1 MAFFISSELSAI
13 KEFITFI
20 VYLLILMGI
29 PVGTLILLILF
40 IPLFCCC
47 GCVGKKNNRLQK
59 KVTNAVHHIYFFLK
73 KDDDRFIVYGYKAPI
88 CYTYFLLFIFL
99 VLCVHCFST
108 FWGGT
113 IHNSEN
119 VELESLKETDP
130 DSLLEKCYTLY
141 DGAADKNQPVFNQSC
156 IEIRLLDG
164 LQAASLSFGLSALT
178 ISLLTWLLLKVTRG
192 NQAIKK
198 CSCRNVCC
206 SLSIAIIQTILIF
219 APRFFI
225 LLYALYFVDWDAE
238 YPFAGLIDEDST
250 FGVIA
255 IFDAISLT
263 MLTPWLCF
271 EKKKKCNGTTA
282 PGEELANTEN

>member
-13 KEFITFI
+13 KDFITTL
-20 VYLLILMGI
+20 VYFMILFGI
-29 PVGTLILLILF
+29 PIGTLILLILF

-47 GCVGKKNNRLQK
+47 GCAGKKCHRLQK
-59 KVTNAVHHIYFFLK
+59 KFTNVVHHIYFFLK
-73 KDDDRFIVYGYKAPI
+73 KDDGRFIVYGYKAPI

-108 FWGGT
+108 FWGGA

-119 VELESLKETDP
+119 IELENLKKTDP

-141 DGAADKNQPVFNQSC
+141 DGTADKNQPVFNQSC
-156 IEIRLLDG
+156 IEVRLLDG

-178 ISLLTWLLLKVTRG
+178 IAILTRLLLKVTRG

-225 LLYALYFVDWDAE
+225 LLYAVYFVDWDAE
-238 YPFAGLIDEDST
+238 FPFVGLIDEDSS
-250 FGVIA
+250 FVIVA
-255 IFDAISLT
+255 IFDAVSLT

-271 EKKKKCNGTTA
+271 EKEKKCNETTA
-282 PGEELANTEN
+282 PRIV

>member
-1 MAFFISSELSAI
+1 M
-13 KEFITFI
+13 
-20 VYLLILMGI
+20 YYILVMGI

-99 VLCVHCFST
+99 VLCVHCVGT

-113 IHNSEN
+113 IRNREN
-119 VELESLKETDP
+119 AELKRLKETDP
-130 DSLLEKCYTLY
+130 ELFLQKCLKFYNIYYDDESIASLSNRTCITITLVNGLE
-141 DGAADKNQPVFNQSC
+141 
-156 IEIRLLDG
+156 
-164 LQAASLSFGLSALT
+164 AASLSFGLSALT
-178 ISLLTWLLLKVTRG
+178 IAILTWLLLKVTRG

-219 APRFFI
+219 APRFI
-225 LLYALYFVDWDAE
+225 ITLYISYFENWSVE
-238 YPFAGLIDEDST
+238 QPYAGLIDEDSI
-250 FGVIA
+250 FGVAA
-255 IFDAISLT
+255 IFDAVSLT

-271 EKKKKCNGTTA
+271 EKEKKCNVTTA
-282 PGEELANTEN
+282 PGARPGEELANTEN

>member
-1 MAFFISSELSAI
+1 
-13 KEFITFI
+13 
-20 VYLLILMGI
+20 MGI

-47 GCVGKKNNRLQK
+47 GCAGKKYHRLQK
-59 KVTNAVHHIYFFLK
+59 KVTNAIHHIYFFLK

-108 FWGGT
+108 FWGGA
-113 IHNSEN
+113 IYNREN
-119 VELESLKETDP
+119 IELEKLKETDP
-130 DSLLEKCYTLY
+130 ELLLEKCNTLH
-141 DGAADKNQPVFNQSC
+141 DGKNQAVFNRSC
-156 IEIRLLDG
+156 IEVQLLDG
-164 LQAASLSFGLSALT
+164 LEAASISFGLSALA
-178 ISLLTWLLLKVTRG
+178 IAILTWLLLKVTRG

-255 IFDAISLT
+255 IFDAVSLT

-282 PGEELANTEN
+282 PGEELTSTKTSTEICNGTTASGEELTSTKTSTEI

>member
-13 KEFITFI
+13 KDFITAL
-20 VYLLILMGI
+20 VYFMILVGI
-29 PVGTLILLILF
+29 PIVTLILLILF
-40 IPLFCCC
+40 IPLFCYC
-47 GCVGKKNNRLQK
+47 GCAGKKCHRLQK
-59 KVTNAVHHIYFFLK
+59 KVTNVVHHIYFFLK

-108 FWGGT
+108 FWGSA

-119 VELESLKETDP
+119 IEFEDLKKTDP
-130 DSLLEKCYTLY
+130 ELLLEKCNTFY
-141 DGAADKNQPVFNQSC
+141 GGKNQAVFNRSC
-156 IEIRLLDG
+156 IEVQLFDG
-164 LQAASLSFGLSALT
+164 LEAASLSFGLSALT
-178 ISLLTWLLLKVTRG
+178 VAILTWLLLKVTRG

-219 APRFFI
+219 APRLFI
-225 LLYALYFVDWDAE
+225 LPFFVFSLEWDEE
-238 YPFAGLIDEDST
+238 YKLAGFIDEDST
-250 FGVIA
+250 FGVAA
-255 IFDAISLT
+255 IFDAVSLT

-271 EKKKKCNGTTA
+271 EKEKKCNGTTA